1 MWSLLTASYLS
12 GLFLDG
18 CLRDGIRVYCYH
30 GVVESKADSRLER
43 NFHRL
48 SDFRDHLRFLSRFR
62 VLSLAEIHDR
72 LSTPG
77 KQRKPAVAIT
87 FDDGY
92 ANNLLAAELLSD
104 FNLPWAVFVSTGNID
119 QERTIPLVELSLLLL
134 HGNALKLEALG
145 HTFPLRSDEERAEAF
160 QAIRKKLKTVPS
172 TVRRVSMDHIAHQF
186 PDGEIERLLNKFPSL
201 RLMSWEQTRRLAD
214 SGVEIGSHGVDH
226 EIHHNAQP
234 RAVRIHE
241 LTESRV
247 ELEARLDRSCRFFA
261 FPNGNYGK
269 SSSSEVKN
277 AGYEL
282 AFTTRAGTVVPGADQ
297 FLLPRLDPPASL
309 TGLTRDFFWSSRR
322 QKADL
327 HLQTAV

>member
-1 MWSLLTASYLS
+1 MLTASYLS

-30 GVVESKADSRLER
+30 GVVESKTDSRLER
-43 NFHRL
+43 NFHYL

-62 VLSLAEIHDR
+62 VLSLAEILDT
-72 LSTPG
+72 LAAPG

-104 FNLPWAVFVSTGNID
+104 FNLPWAVFISTGKINQD
-119 QERTIPLVELSLLLL
+119 RTIPLVELSLLLL

-145 HTFPLRSDEERAEAF
+145 HHFSLRSHEERAEAF
-160 QAIRKKLKTVPS
+160 QTIRRKLKTVPS
-172 TVRRVSMDHIAHQF
+172 EVRRVSMDHIAHQF
-186 PDGEIERLLNKFPSL
+186 PDGEIERLLAEFPSV
-201 RLMSWEQTRRLAD
+201 RLLSWEETRQLAD

-226 EIHHNAQP
+226 EIHHSAQP
-234 RAVRIHE
+234 RSVRLHE

-247 ELEARLDRSCRFFA
+247 ELEGQLDRACRFFA
-261 FPNGNYGK
+261 FPNGNYSNG
-269 SSSSEVKN
+269 SSSEVEN

-282 AFTTRAGTVVPGADQ
+282 AFTTRAGTIVAGADR

-309 TGLTRDFFWSSRR
+309 TGLTRDFFWGTRR
-322 QKADL
+322 QKSI
-327 HLQTAV
+327 LQHQVAG